1 VTGKPSPGRTYAAAT
16 VAHSETVLLG
26 FYELHRELGSGP
38 MANPFPLARRRRGR
52 PHAHHNPMEPFRNE
66 RSGLYR
72 PKVPGRIPRMIPD
85 DLFNELF
92 ACLGSHRD
100 RALVAFWVSTGARA
114 AELLGAA
121 QEDADPGQPLWWTL
135 RRPFRPLTYH
145 AARAVF
151 VRAGALLGANWSL
164 HDLRHTAAYRMAR
177 DKDVPLTDVRWILG
191 HAQLTT
197 TQIYTAPTSRG
208 RDRERPGPSRPP
220 GGRPGRGRENRGGC
234 RDAALSARI
243 AGGPFREARIVITTP
258 SLQAPARPGPV
269 PAGDRLLAGGQGDL
283 ASLLDRFPPRPAEM
297 TWAVTR
303 QPREQLLARLLSP
316 PFRMGNN
323 QSQANR
329 KVGAT
334 QLLGWLESLP
344 GETWQERW
352 AASGAEE
359 AADWRALPARW
370 IKGRH
375 QTRDDLGA
383 EASRLGTGMIL
394 LVTGDA
400 IRPGL
405 PFLLTFTSRH
415 LAAEMARTRDPEG
428 FARLGSLC
436 ETVPDGPV
444 ATRALRRITAIMAAK
459 GGLVADI
466 TAGDCLEALH
476 LMNGIFDRGSDK
488 NAYFYQLMHATG
500 GFPDDAP
507 ASMRTSVTR
516 GQLTPGQMID
526 RYGIACGPV
535 RDLLVDYLRERQ
547 PSVDYST
554 LRNLAQRLGSVFW
567 RDLELHH
574 PGINSLHL
582 PPDAAE
588 WKQRALT
595 ASVTGKAQTRATGLE
610 VLTVVRAFYLDVAE
624 WALEDPA
631 RWGPWAAPC
640 PVRGDELARRKEL
653 SRRKAR
659 MDQRTRERLPVLP
672 ALVASADAQRSA
684 SRERLEAAMAAGPG
698 QTFTAGGQT
707 LRRSILAIGPR
718 NVRIWADDPGTGKR
732 RDLILEEHR
741 GFWSWAVVE
750 VLRHTGIRVEELTEL
765 SHHSL
770 VQYSVP
776 STGELIPLLHIA
788 PSKTDQE
795 RLLVVS
801 PELADVLSAV
811 ISRIRDPSGAV
822 PLVVSLDAHEKTWN
836 PPMPLLLQRRL
847 GTENRPIGTDAVR
860 DLLDSALAHSG
871 LTDLDGKPLK
881 FQPHDFRRL
890 FITDAVMNGMPPHIA
905 QLVVGHR
912 DVNTTMGYK
921 AVYPEEV
928 INGHR
933 AFIARRRTIRP
944 GEEYRTPTDEEWEEF
959 LGHFERRKVA
969 LGECGRA
976 YSSPCIHE
984 HVPLTELTDARIGY
998 RSRFN

>member
-1 VTGKPSPGRTYAAAT
+1 MTAT
-16 VAHSETVLLG
+16 
-26 FYELHRELGSGP
+26 SG
-38 MANPFPLARRRRGR
+38 
-52 PHAHHNPMEPFRNE
+52 
-66 RSGLYR
+66 
-72 PKVPGRIPRMIPD
+72 
-85 DLFNELF
+85 
-92 ACLGSHRD
+92 
-100 RALVAFWVSTGARA
+100 
-114 AELLGAA
+114 
-121 QEDADPGQPLWWTL
+121 
-135 RRPFRPLTYH
+135 
-145 AARAVF
+145 
-151 VRAGALLGANWSL
+151 
-164 HDLRHTAAYRMAR
+164 
-177 DKDVPLTDVRWILG
+177 
-191 HAQLTT
+191 
-197 TQIYTAPTSRG
+197 
-208 RDRERPGPSRPP
+208 
-220 GGRPGRGRENRGGC
+220 
-234 RDAALSARI
+234 
-243 AGGPFREARIVITTP
+243 
-258 SLQAPARPGPV
+258 LQAPARPEPV
-269 PAGDRLLAGGQGDL
+269 PASERLLAGRQDDL
-283 ASLLDRFPPRPAEM
+283 VSLLDRFPPRPASRS
-297 TWAVTR
+297 WAVTR
-303 QPREQLLARLLSP
+303 QPREQLLERLLSP

-329 KVGAT
+329 KAGAS
-334 QLLGWLESLP
+334 QMLAWLESMP
-344 GETWQERW
+344 GDTWQERW
-352 AASGAEE
+352 AVSGAED
-359 AADWRALPARW
+359 AADWRDLPARW
-370 IKGRH
+370 IKGGH
-375 QTRDDLGA
+375 QAVDGRGH
-383 EASRLGTGMIL
+383 EVPRLGTGMIL

-400 IRPGL
+400 VRPSL

-415 LAAEMARTRDPEG
+415 LAAEMARARDPEG
-428 FARLGSLC
+428 FARLGGLC
-436 ETVPDGPV
+436 ETVPDSSV
-444 ATRALRRITAIMAAK
+444 ATRAIRRIAAIMAAK
-459 GGLVADI
+459 GGLVADV
-466 TAGDCLEALH
+466 TVGDCLEALH
-476 LMNGIFDRGSDK
+476 LMNGMFDRGSDK
-488 NAYFYQLMHATG
+488 NAYFYQLMHAAG
-500 GFPDDAP
+500 GFPGDAP

-526 RYGIACGPV
+526 RYGIACRPV

-554 LRNLAQRLGSVFW
+554 LRNLAQRLASVFW

-574 PGINSLHL
+574 PGIDSLHL
-582 PPDAAE
+582 APDVAAA

-595 ASVTGKAQTRATGLE
+595 ATVAGKAQARATGLE
-610 VLTVVRAFYLDVAE
+610 VLTVVRAFYLDIAE
-624 WALEDPA
+624 WALGDPA

-672 ALVASADAQRSA
+672 ALVASADAQRRA
-684 SRERLEAAMAAGPG
+684 SRDRLEAATAAGPG
-698 QTFTAGGQT
+698 ETFTAGGQT
-707 LRRSILAIGPR
+707 LRRSVLAIGSR
-718 NVRIWADDPGTGKR
+718 SVRIWADDPGTGKR
-732 RDLILEEHR
+732 RDLTLEEHR

-750 VLRHTGIRVEELTEL
+750 VLRHTGIRAEELTEL

-776 STGELIPLLHIA
+776 SSGELIPLLHIA

-795 RLLVVS
+795 RLLVAS
-801 PELADVLSAV
+801 PELADVLSAI

-860 DLLDSALAHSG
+860 DLLDSALACSG
-871 LTDLDGKPLK
+871 LTGLGGQPLK

-921 AVYPEEV
+921 AVYPEEA

-944 GEEYRTPTDEEWEEF
+944 GEEYRTPTDEEWDEF

-969 LGECGRA
+969 LGECSRA

-984 HVPLTELTDARIGY
+984 HSCIRCPLLRVEPGQRQRLADIRGNLTARIAEALREGWLGEAEGLKVSLAAAEAKLVQVDGLVA
-998 RSRFN
+998 RRREAVSLGMPAFPDIAGRTSSSAKEPR

>member
-1 VTGKPSPGRTYAAAT
+1 
-16 VAHSETVLLG
+16 
-26 FYELHRELGSGP
+26 
-38 MANPFPLARRRRGR
+38 M
-52 PHAHHNPMEPFRNE
+52 
-66 RSGLYR
+66 
-72 PKVPGRIPRMIPD
+72 
-85 DLFNELF
+85 
-92 ACLGSHRD
+92 
-100 RALVAFWVSTGARA
+100 
-114 AELLGAA
+114 
-121 QEDADPGQPLWWTL
+121 
-135 RRPFRPLTYH
+135 
-145 AARAVF
+145 
-151 VRAGALLGANWSL
+151 
-164 HDLRHTAAYRMAR
+164 
-177 DKDVPLTDVRWILG
+177 
-191 HAQLTT
+191 TT
-197 TQIYTAPTSRG
+197 TSG
-208 RDRERPGPSRPP
+208 
-220 GGRPGRGRENRGGC
+220 
-234 RDAALSARI
+234 
-243 AGGPFREARIVITTP
+243 
-258 SLQAPARPGPV
+258 LQAPARSAPV
-269 PAGDRLLAGGQGDL
+269 PAGDRLLASGQGDL
-283 ASLLDRFPPRPAEM
+283 ASLLDRFPPRPAEK

-303 QPREQLLARLLSP
+303 QPREQLLGRLLSP
-316 PFRMGNN
+316 PFRMDNN

-329 KVGAT
+329 KAGAT
-334 QLLGWLESLP
+334 QLLAWLESLP
-344 GETWQERW
+344 GDTWQERW
-352 AASGAEE
+352 AASGAEDT
-359 AADWRALPARW
+359 ADWRALPARW
-370 IKGRH
+370 IKDGNRI
-375 QTRDDLGA
+375 RDDHGP
-383 EASRLGTGMIL
+383 EAARLGTGMIL

-400 IRPGL
+400 LRPGL

-415 LAAEMARTRDPEG
+415 LAAEMARSRDPEG
-428 FARLGSLC
+428 FARLENLC
-436 ETVPDGPV
+436 EMVPDSPV
-444 ATRALRRITAIMAAK
+444 ATRAFRRITAIMAAK
-459 GGLVADI
+459 GGLVAGI
-466 TAGDCLEALH
+466 TAGDCLQALH
-476 LMNGIFDRGSDK
+476 LMNGMFDRGSDK

-500 GFPDDAP
+500 AFPAGAP
-507 ASMRTSVTR
+507 ASVRTSLAR
-516 GQLTPGQMID
+516 GQLAPGQLID
-526 RYGIACGPV
+526 RYGIACRPV
-535 RDLLVDYLRERQ
+535 RDLLADYLRERQ
-547 PSVDYST
+547 PSVDYDT

-574 PGINSLHL
+574 PGIDSLHL
-582 PPDAAE
+582 PPDVAAE

-595 ASVTGKAQTRATGLE
+595 TTVAGKTQLRATGLE
-610 VLTVVRAFYLDVAE
+610 VLTVVRAFYLDIAE

-672 ALVASADAQRSA
+672 ALVASADAQRRA
-684 SRERLEAAMAAGPG
+684 SGERLEAAMAAGPG

-707 LRRSILAIGPR
+707 LRRSVLAIGPR
-718 NVRIWADDPGTGKR
+718 SVRIWADDRGIGKR
-732 RDLILEEHR
+732 RDLTLEEHR

-776 STGELIPLLHIA
+776 SAGELIPLLHIA

-801 PELADVLSAV
+801 PELADVLSAI

-822 PLVVSLDAHEKTWN
+822 PLVISFDIHEKTWN

-871 LTDLDGKPLK
+871 LTDQSGQPLK

-933 AFIARRRTIRP
+933 AFITRRRAIRP

-984 HVPLTELTDARIGY
+984 HSCIRCPLLRVEPGQRQRLADICGNLTARIAEAHREGWLGEAEGLKVSLAAAEAKLAQADGLIARRRDAVSLGMPTFPDIAG
-998 RSRFN
+998 RSSTPAKETE

>member
-1 VTGKPSPGRTYAAAT
+1 MPGRQ
-16 VAHSETVLLG
+16 
-26 FYELHRELGSGP
+26 
-38 MANPFPLARRRRGR
+38 
-52 PHAHHNPMEPFRNE
+52 
-66 RSGLYR
+66 
-72 PKVPGRIPRMIPD
+72 D
-85 DLFNELF
+85 
-92 ACLGSHRD
+92 
-100 RALVAFWVSTGARA
+100 
-114 AELLGAA
+114 
-121 QEDADPGQPLWWTL
+121 
-135 RRPFRPLTYH
+135 
-145 AARAVF
+145 
-151 VRAGALLGANWSL
+151 
-164 HDLRHTAAYRMAR
+164 
-177 DKDVPLTDVRWILG
+177 
-191 HAQLTT
+191 
-197 TQIYTAPTSRG
+197 
-208 RDRERPGPSRPP
+208 
-220 GGRPGRGRENRGGC
+220 
-234 RDAALSARI
+234 
-243 AGGPFREARIVITTP
+243 
-258 SLQAPARPGPV
+258 
-269 PAGDRLLAGGQGDL
+269 DL
-283 ASLLDRFPPRPAEM
+283 ASLLGRFPPRPAAKA
-297 TWAVTR
+297 WAVTR
-303 QPREQLLARLLSP
+303 QPRDQLLGRLLGP

-329 KVGAT
+329 KAGAT
-334 QLLGWLESLP
+334 QLLAWLESLP

-359 AADWRALPARW
+359 APDWRALPVRW
-370 IKGRH
+370 IKGERRTH
-375 QTRDDLGA
+375 GDRGHEVA
-383 EASRLGTGMIL
+383 RLGTGMIL

-428 FARLGSLC
+428 FARLESLC
-436 ETVPDGPV
+436 GTVPDSPV
-444 ATRALRRITAIMAAK
+444 ATRAIRRITAIMAAK

-476 LMNGIFDRGSDK
+476 LMNGMFDRGSDK

-500 GFPDDAP
+500 AFPAGAP
-507 ASMRTSVTR
+507 ASVRTSLAR
-516 GQLTPGQMID
+516 GQLTAGQLID
-526 RYGIACGPV
+526 RYGIACRPV

-547 PSVDYST
+547 PSVDYAT

-574 PGINSLHL
+574 PGIDSLHL
-582 PPDAAE
+582 PPDVAAG
-588 WKQRALT
+588 WKLRALT
-595 ASVTGKAQTRATGLE
+595 TAVTGEKQMRATGLE
-610 VLTVVRAFYLDVAE
+610 VLTVVRAFYLDIAE

-672 ALVASADAQRSA
+672 ALIASADAQRRT

-707 LRRSILAIGPR
+707 LRRSVLAIGPR
-718 NVRIWADDPGTGKR
+718 SVRIWADDPGTGQR
-732 RDLILEEHR
+732 RDLTLEEHR

-801 PELADVLSAV
+801 PELADVLSAI
-811 ISRIRDPSGAV
+811 ISRIRDQSGAV
-822 PLVVSLDAHEKTWN
+822 PLVISLDIHEKTWN

-847 GTENRPIGTDAVR
+847 GTENRPIGDDAVR

-871 LTDLDGKPLK
+871 LTDPSGRPRK
-881 FQPHDFRRL
+881 
-890 FITDAVMNGMPPHIA
+890 VPPHEFR
-905 QLVVGHR
+905 HR
-912 DVNTTMGYK
+912 VD
-921 AVYPEEV
+921 PP
-928 INGHR
+928 
-933 AFIARRRTIRP
+933 RRRP
-944 GEEYRTPTDEEWEEF
+944 GDR
-959 LGHFERRKVA
+959 
-969 LGECGRA
+969 GRA
-976 YSSPCIHE
+976 
-984 HVPLTELTDARIGY
+984 DG
-998 RSRFN
+998 SRLAGDHQAVHPSQRGRHAAGGGPADRGRVSRRDLAQDPGWGH